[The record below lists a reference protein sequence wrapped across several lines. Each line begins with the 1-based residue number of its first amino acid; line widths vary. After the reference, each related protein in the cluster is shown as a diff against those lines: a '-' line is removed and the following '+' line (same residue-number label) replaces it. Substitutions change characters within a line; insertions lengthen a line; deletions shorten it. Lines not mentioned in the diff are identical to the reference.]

1 MKYTNL
7 QMFLIKKKKRDNL
20 NNKDKINSNNNIEQ
34 IEIKSKLDN
43 DKNFNCDINE
53 FIDNINNIKFLNIK
67 SNKIKQEENNKE
79 LMILKV

>member
-1 MKYTNL
+1 
-7 QMFLIKKKKRDNL
+7 MFLIKKKKRDNL

>member
-34 IEIKSKLDN
+34 NEIKSNLDN
-43 DKNFNCDINE
+43 DINFLI
-53 FIDNINNIKFLNIK
+53 IK
-67 SNKIKQEENNKE
+67 SK
-79 LMILKV
+79 

>member
-1 MKYTNL
+1 M
-7 QMFLIKKKKRDNL
+7 
-20 NNKDKINSNNNIEQ
+20 
-34 IEIKSKLDN
+34 DN

-79 LMILKV
+79 LMILKVWWKWWKIFKW